1 MWKKSMITI
10 SCYNYTHLQKLKL
23 HKNKKMKALKAM
35 NLKIVNHLS
44 FVVENKTKNNKI
56 YRLLEVI
63 SKTRMK
69 GIGIVLIVH
78 MISEMKGRKV
88 IKLHNVLLTV
98 PNHHLSSLWAV
109 KRVCWL
115 FFPHPGGMEDY
126 NYLHS
131 NCFEITLEL
140 SCCKYPPHSQLAKEW
155 DNNRE
160 ALLAYLE
167 KVGPQSITVA
177 FCTPPFTPPS

>member
-1 MWKKSMITI
+1 MITI

-69 GIGIVLIVH
+69 GIGIVPIVH

-98 PNHHLSSLWAV
+98 P
-109 KRVCWL
+109 K
-115 FFPHPGGMEDY
+115 
-126 NYLHS
+126 
-131 NCFEITLEL
+131 
-140 SCCKYPPHSQLAKEW
+140 
-155 DNNRE
+155 
-160 ALLAYLE
+160 
-167 KVGPQSITVA
+167 
-177 FCTPPFTPPS
+177 